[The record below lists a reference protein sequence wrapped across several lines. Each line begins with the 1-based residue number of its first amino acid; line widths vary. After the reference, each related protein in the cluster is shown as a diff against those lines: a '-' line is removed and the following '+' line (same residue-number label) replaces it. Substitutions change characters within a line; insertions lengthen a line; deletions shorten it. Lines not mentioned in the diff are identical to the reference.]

1 MTNNCRVGEH
11 YFHFFQLETNDN
23 PDGTNICFL
32 LKIVVFVVVVVVV
45 VVWKYFFLTLGA
57 NEDPER
63 KESCFQIVVG
73 FVSSCSTES
82 LPGK

>member
-32 LKIVVFVVVVVVV
+32 LKIVVVIVVVVVV
-45 VVWKYFFLTLGA
+45 VVWKYF
-57 NEDPER
+57 
-63 KESCFQIVVG
+63 S
-73 FVSSCSTES
+73 
-82 LPGK
+82 